1 MSEIVNVGREQ
12 VHVVRSGPMDG
23 PPLLLDSGLGGA
35 WFDWDPVAALLR
47 DAHRVTVFD
56 RPGLGASPAGAA
68 PPSLRRDVALAAALA
83 EGAGDGPVTVV
94 AHSMAAFCAEALARV
109 RPELVRALVLVDPS
123 HEHGAARA
131 RMRLSPVLTPAF
143 MAAGALLDLTGAA
156 AVAGP
161 RGRRAVLRHT
171 TREGDPAPDS
181 DVRSVY
187 GRGTVLGT
195 ILAENCAYREMAAD
209 LAALRARRPLPPV
222 PLVVLTALGDVRR
235 DGCRQAW
242 ADGHAR
248 LVAMSPRGRRVEL
261 PEARHMIHL
270 DRPDAVAA
278 AVAEVHRDPQ
288 NAPPDAPPARPDA
301 PAARH
306 EETA

>member
-12 VHVVRSGPMDG
+12 VHVVRSGPVDG
-23 PPLLLDSGLGGA
+23 PPVLLDSGLGGA

-83 EGAGDGPVTVV
+83 ERAGRGPVTLV
-94 AHSMAAFCAEALARV
+94 AHSMAAFHAEALARV
-109 RPELVRALVLVDPS
+109 RPDLVRALVLVDPS
-123 HEHGAARA
+123 HEHDARA
-131 RMRLSPVLTPAF
+131 RVPVRLSSVLTPAF
-143 MAAGALLDLTGAA
+143 MAAGALLELTGAA
-156 AVAGP
+156 GVAGP
-161 RGRRAVLRHT
+161 WGRRAVLRHT
-171 TREGDPAPDS
+171 SRASDPAPDAA
-181 DVRSVY
+181 VRSVY

-195 ILAENCAYREMAAD
+195 VLAENFAYREMAAD
-209 LAALRARRPLPPV
+209 LVALRVRRPFPPV

-235 DGCRQAW
+235 EGCRRAW
-242 ADGHAR
+242 SDGHVR
-248 LVAMSPRGRRVEL
+248 LAAMSPRGRQVEL

-270 DRPDAVAA
+270 DRPDAVAG
-278 AVAEVHRDPQ
+278 AVAEAHR
-288 NAPPDAPPARPDA
+288 AAPPAPRTR
-301 PAARH
+301 AARH